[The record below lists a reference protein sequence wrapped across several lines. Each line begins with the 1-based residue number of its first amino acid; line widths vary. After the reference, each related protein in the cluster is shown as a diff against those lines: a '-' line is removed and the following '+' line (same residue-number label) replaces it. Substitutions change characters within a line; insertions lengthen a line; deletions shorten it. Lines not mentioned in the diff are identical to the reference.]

1 MFKRGEKTQSM
12 RNSVG
17 RAIFAGVALLLQI
30 WWLVSLAM
38 RANAVVPY
46 VSIVTR
52 ILSLV
57 CALNI
62 YGQERVSASK
72 TGWIALILLMP
83 VLGLCLYVLVGQPW
97 ATYSI
102 RRRFERID
110 RHLAVEANA
119 GAEAIAEAQKRDP
132 DLAGNLRYIR
142 DWGKYPAWLNTQ
154 VDFHA
159 SGEAAFE
166 DLKACLRRA
175 KKFIFMEYHAIE
187 LSTCFMELE
196 EILAERAA
204 AGVEVRLFYDDVG
217 SLSFICPHFIDRMQQ
232 KGIRCR
238 VFNPIVPL
246 ISAFMN
252 NRDHRKIT
260 VIDGRIGYTGGYNL
274 ANEYFN
280 LTHPYGQWK
289 DTGVRLEGE
298 AVQALT
304 EMFLE
309 MWNAVSGSD
318 EDDAD
323 FGAYLSL
330 PGGEARQ
337 GGFVQP
343 YADSPLDDERVGEE
357 VYISMLNKAER
368 YCWFVTPYLIIS
380 DEMTHAM
387 RLAAK
392 RGVDVRIITPGIPDK
407 KIVYSVTRSFYNSLV
422 RHGVRIYEWSPG
434 FCHAKMSVADDCMAT
449 CGTINLDYRSL
460 YHHFEN
466 GCFMADCGAVL
477 DIRDDMGRMMGES
490 REVTE
495 KYRAGRSAYLRLGQ
509 LFLRLFA
516 GLL

>member
-260 VIDGRIGYTGGYNL
+260 VIDGQVGFTGGYNL
-274 ANEYFN
+274 ADEYFN
-280 LTHPYGQWK
+280 VKHPYGHWK
-289 DTGVRLEGE
+289 DTGVKLTGS
-298 AVQALT
+298 AVWNLT
-304 EMFLE
+304 QMFLE
-309 MWNAVSGSD
+309 MWNAMGRTD
-318 EDDAD
+318 EDCR
-323 FGAYLSL
+323 AYLAAPAAQIDA
-330 PGGEARQ
+330 PGIVA
-337 GGFVQP
+337 P
-343 YADSPLDDERVGEE
+343 YADSPLDDERVGEC
-357 VYISMLNKAER
+357 VYMNLLRQAR
-368 YCWFVTPYLIIS
+368 RRCWITTPYLILD
-380 DEMTHAM
+380 DEMTQALI
-387 RLAAK
+387 LAAK

-407 KIVYSVTRSFYNSLV
+407 KLVFQITRSYYGQLA
-422 RHGVRIYEWSPG
+422 RGGVRIYEYAPG
-434 FCHAKMSVADDCMAT
+434 FIHAKQMLADDDTAVV
-449 CGTINLDYRSL
+449 GTINLDFRSL
-460 YHHFEN
+460 YLHFE
-466 GCFMADCGAVL
+466 DAVL
-477 DIRDDMGRMMGES
+477 FSGCPAVQQVANDFEATLPLC
-490 REVTE
+490 REMTQA
-495 KYRAGRSAYLRLGQ
+495 YRAWPKPHVRVVQKL
-509 LFLRLFA
+509 LRLFA
-516 GLL
+516 PLL

>member
-62 YGQERVSASK
+62 YKQKHVSASK

-232 KGIRCR
+232 KGIRCL

-260 VIDGRIGYTGGYNL
+260 VIDGQVGFTGGYNL
-274 ANEYFN
+274 ADEYFN
-280 LTHPYGQWK
+280 VKHPYGHWK
-289 DTGVRLEGE
+289 DTGVKLTGS
-298 AVQALT
+298 AVWNLT
-304 EMFLE
+304 QMFLE
-309 MWNAVSGSD
+309 MWNAFEEKEGTYHDYVPEKYEESGG
-318 EDDAD
+318 EDD
-323 FGAYLSL
+323 GYILS
-330 PGGEARQ
+330 
-337 GGFVQP
+337 FS
-343 YADSPLDDERVGEE
+343 DSPLDDENTSENVYTDILYSASSY
-357 VYISMLNKAER
+357 VYIT
-368 YCWFVTPYLIIS
+368 TPYLAVDS
-380 DEMTHAM
+380 SLQNALC
-387 RLAAK
+387 LAAK
-392 RGVDVRIITPGIPDK
+392 RGVDVRLITPGIPDK
-407 KIVYSVTRSFYNSLV
+407 KMVYRLTRSYYASLI
-422 RHGVRIYEWSPG
+422 RAGVKIYEYTPG
-434 FCHAKMSVADDCMAT
+434 FIHAKSYVSDDKLGVV
-449 CGTINLDYRSL
+449 GTINMDYRSL
-460 YHHFEN
+460 YLHFECGTLFYDSPAVIDLRN
-466 GCFMADCGAVL
+466 DDLATIEKCRKIELADCHTSFFGELL
-477 DIRDDMGRMMGES
+477 DRI
-490 REVTE
+490 
-495 KYRAGRSAYLRLGQ
+495 LRVI
-509 LFLRLFA
+509 A
-516 GLL
+516 PLL